1 MVKILKYDNPYHKIK
16 LTIRQIQVLDKST
29 GQINNTGYEW
39 YIGSHH
45 HHHNLFNT
53 LRVYTLK
60 NFKLK
65 GTRNPKYS

>member
-1 MVKILKYDNPYHKIK
+1 MLPCQYIGQTSHTLRERFGKH
-16 LTIRQIQVLDKST
+16 RQGIE
-29 GQINNTGYEW
+29 NNTDESVP
-39 YIGSHH
+39 IHHHHH

-65 GTRNPKYS
+65 SARNPKYS